1 MSKIVSYR
9 TRRILVVLSSVL
21 LLASCFHEQSVRHS
35 ASLPLPAEAV
45 SAPDLSLVPYDPP
58 VEVSFA
64 RETSSGLWDLLK
76 QFPGETLEDNRW
88 SRLYEKALGI
98 RIKND
103 WTAEGELYR
112 QKLGFSVASGQ
123 IPDIV
128 QVDAQQL
135 RRLSN
140 AGAIQDL
147 TAAYEQYASPLTQ
160 QILGEEGTASF
171 DAATIDGKL
180 MGIPRTA
187 SFIEGAKYLWI
198 RTDWLDTL
206 GLKPPQTME
215 DLLAIAEAFTYDDP
229 DKNGED
235 DTFGLALTNYLWD
248 PVGGVAAF
256 MAGYGAFPI
265 LWLSDDDGTLKYGG
279 IQPEVKEA
287 LKVLQELY
295 RQGQI
300 DSEFSLKD
308 GNKVKKDVASGK
320 IGIVFGEQWSSF
332 WLQVSREENPH
343 AQWQAFPLVALSGKP
358 VQVPLPFATNQFYAV
373 KKSYAHPEAIV
384 KMINLHL
391 EKNWGETADY
401 KTYYSTP
408 YPAWSLSPVTPAPV
422 NKNYDA
428 YRQLAQARETGDYSG
443 LNEEAQAIRNN
454 IDAYLNDNLELGWG
468 WELTY
473 GPSGAFAVL
482 DQYKKN
488 DQLLYDRFVGSPTA
502 TMLEKQSILHEL
514 QYEAYIKIIMGNS
527 INGFDEFVEEWRR
540 LGGDQMTAEVNQWA
554 VDNNN

>member
-1 MSKIVSYR
+1 M
-9 TRRILVVLSSVL
+9 
-21 LLASCFHEQSVRHS
+21 
-35 ASLPLPAEAV
+35 SLPGEV
-45 SAPDLSLVPYDPP
+45 SDPDLSLVPYDPP

-88 SRLYEKALGI
+88 TRLYEKDLGI
-98 RIKND
+98 RIKNE

-147 TAAYEQYASPLTQ
+147 TAAYDQYASALTQ

-180 MGIPRTA
+180 MGIPKTA
-187 SFIEGAKYLWI
+187 SFTEGAKYLWI

-215 DLLAIAEAFTYDDP
+215 ELLAISAAFTHNDP
-229 DKNGED
+229 DRNGED
-235 DTFGLALTNYLWD
+235 DTYGLALSNYLWD

-256 MAGYGAFPI
+256 LAGYGAYPL
-265 LWLSDDDGTLKYGG
+265 LWLDDGSGSLKYGG
-279 IQPEVKEA
+279 IQPEVKVG
-287 LKVLQELY
+287 LKVLQDMY
-295 RQGQI
+295 HDGQI
-300 DSEFSLKD
+300 DSEFSLKE
-308 GNKVKKDVASGK
+308 GNKVKKDVAAGK
-320 IGIVFGEQWSSF
+320 MGMVFGEQWASF
-332 WLQVSREENPH
+332 WIQASREQNPN
-343 AQWQAFPLVALSGKP
+343 AEWRAFPIVSVSGKP
-358 VQVPLPFATNQFYAV
+358 VQVPLPFATKQFYAV
-373 KKSYAHPEAIV
+373 KKNYAHPEAIV
-384 KMINLHL
+384 KMVNLHL
-391 EKNWGETADY
+391 EKNWGATADY
-401 KTYYSTP
+401 NTYYSTP
-408 YPAWSLSPVTPAPV
+408 YPAWSLSPVTPAPG

-428 YRQLAQARETGDYSG
+428 YRQLEQARQTGDYSG
-443 LNEEAQAIRNN
+443 LNEEAQAIRSN
-454 IDAYLNDNLELGWG
+454 IDAYLNDNQELGWG
-468 WELTY
+468 WEQTY

-482 DQYKKN
+482 DQYMKK

-514 QYEAYIKIIMGNS
+514 EYEAFIKIIMGNS
-527 INGFDEFVEEWRR
+527 IDGFDEFVEEWRR

>member
-1 MSKIVSYR
+1 MNKIASYR
-9 TRRILVVLSSVL
+9 TRRILIVLLSVL
-21 LLASCFHEQSVRHS
+21 LLASCFHEQSIHHS
-35 ASLPLPAEAV
+35 SRLPLSEEAV

-123 IPDIV
+123 IPDVV

-147 TAAYEQYASPLTQ
+147 TEAYEQYASPLTQ
-160 QILGEEGTASF
+160 RILGEEGTASF

-180 MGIPRTA
+180 MGIPKTA

-198 RTDWLDTL
+198 RTDWLDAL

-215 DLLAIAEAFTYDDP
+215 DLLAIAEAFTYNDP

-248 PVGGVAAF
+248 PVGGAAAF
-256 MAGYGAFPI
+256 MAGYGAYPI
-265 LWLSDDDGTLKYGG
+265 LWLSDDNGKLQYGG
-279 IQPEVKEA
+279 IQPEVKDA
-287 LKVLQELY
+287 LKVLQDLY
-295 RQGQI
+295 RKGQI

-308 GNKVKKDVASGK
+308 GNKVKKDVAAGK
-320 IGIVFGEQWSSF
+320 MGIVYGEQWASF
-332 WLQVSREENPH
+332 WIQASREQNPH
-343 AQWQAFPLVALSGKP
+343 AQWQAFPLVSLSGKP
-358 VQVPLPFATNQFYAV
+358 ALVPLPFATNQFYAV

-391 EKNWGETADY
+391 EKNWGATADY

-408 YPAWSLSPVTPAPV
+408 YPVWSLSPVTPAPV

-443 LNEEAQAIRNN
+443 LNEEAQAIRSN
-454 IDAYLNDNLELGWG
+454 IDAYLKDNLELGWG
-468 WELTY
+468 WERTY

-502 TMLEKQSILHEL
+502 TMLEKQAILHEL
-514 QYEAYIKIIMGNS
+514 QYEAYLKIIMGNS
-527 INGFDEFVEEWRR
+527 IDGFDEFVEEWRR